1 MIDRK
6 KEEVFALAMV
16 PEEKSTIKRPHSI
29 ILENRHNM
37 TVAGVSD
44 IDSFDEQTVV
54 LFTDMGELTIKGF
67 NLHINKLNGRWRET
81 SIFWNMLRISR
92 IRRVGFFL
100 ACFDRTLLGDS

>member
-1 MIDRK
+1 MQWLWFRRK
-6 KEEVFALAMV
+6 K
-16 PEEKSTIKRPHSI
+16 SIIKRPHSI

-67 NLHINKLNGRWRET
+67 NLHINKLNVET
-81 SIFWNMLRISR
+81 GELTLEGDVYFLEYADDQPGQKSGLFSR
-92 IRRVGFFL
+92 LFK
-100 ACFDRTLLGDS
+100 